1 VYVQLDM
8 STKDFGLDP
17 RAPDDFLRDVLS
29 ALEAGTVDLPAFPKV
44 VIQVQEVLKNP
55 NYSIQ
60 MIARPISLDPTLASR
75 LLNLANSTAF
85 NATGRVIIDLGVALT
100 RLGAQKVYS
109 VVLAHAIQYIRRAES
124 LRSIAK
130 PLEEMWSESVAVAH
144 FCDVVVK
151 RLKLPMPD
159 AFAAGL
165 LHRIG
170 HIYIL
175 VQWVKH
181 ASSQSRAVLDERLV
195 DAWHPAIAKAV
206 LKNWHMSDAV
216 CEAVGAQAEIVGAR
230 MGPAT
235 LTDVLIAGIRL
246 ARRMKNPTDT
256 STLSSGGVLARLD
269 LSIEDCQ
276 RLISEAEAEVRA
288 LEHALHR

>member
-1 VYVQLDM
+1 M
-8 STKDFGLDP
+8 STKDSGLDP
-17 RAPDDFLRDVLS
+17 RAPDDFLRDVLR
-29 ALEAGTVDLPAFPKV
+29 ALEADTVDLPAFPKV

-246 ARRMKNPTDT
+246 ARRMKNPTHS

>member
-1 VYVQLDM
+1 M
-8 STKDFGLDP
+8 STKDSGLDP
-17 RAPDDFLRDVLS
+17 RAPDDFLRDVLR
-29 ALEAGTVDLPAFPKV
+29 ALEADTVDLPAFPKV